1 MEWLTQLQGQTIGLD
16 TAPLIYFIEQNSTY
30 LENVRAFFIAMGR
43 GEFRVVTSTLT
54 LTEVLVHPLRSGNE
68 ELAREYRD
76 IIFDQA
82 HLTTFPVSAAIAER
96 AAHLRASHNLRT
108 PDAIQIATAIE
119 EGATV
124 FLTND
129 ARLPVIVDL
138 KMLVLN
144 DLL

>member
-1 MEWLTQLQGQTIGLD
+1 MEWLIQLQGQTIGLD
-16 TAPLIYFIEQNSTY
+16 TAPMIYFIEQNSTH
-30 LENVRAFFIAMGR
+30 LEKVRAFFAAMRR

-54 LTEVLVHPLRSGNE
+54 LTEVLVHPLRAGNV

-76 IIFDQA
+76 IILDQA
-82 HLTTFPVSAAIAER
+82 YLITFPVSAAIAER
-96 AAHLRASHNLRT
+96 AAQLRANYNLRT
-108 PDAIQIATAIE
+108 PDAIQIATALQ

-129 ARLPVIVDL
+129 ARLPDITDL